1 MRQEQNI
8 IYKIDW
14 VLILLFLAL
23 VSFGWVTIFAASVD
37 NTESYQVFDL
47 GTKYGKQII
56 FIGLSLILVT
66 LVLLLDAKLI
76 ERFAGIIYLLSL
88 LSLIGLF
95 VFGKNINGATSWY
108 PIGSFSLQPS
118 EFAKMA
124 TALAIAR
131 LLSDRQFD
139 LKTLSNQ
146 FKAIGILFLPALLI
160 TLQPDAGS
168 ALVYASFFF
177 VLYREGVPAPY
188 IYVSIVAIL
197 LFLATLLFGLPI
209 VLGASFVLISL
220 GLIYVHYFSPF
231 NLKFQISKIVILY
244 LSVFI
249 WIVSVSYVYNNVFEQ
264 HQRDRFSILL
274 GQNQDTQGIGYNT
287 NQSILTISSGGL
299 KGKGFLNGDRTQG
312 NFVPEQSTDYI
323 FTVIGEEWGFIGTA
337 SVVLL
342 FTFFIARIMVQA
354 EKQRSSF
361 ARIYGYSIASIFF
374 FHFVI
379 NIGMVIGLFPTVG
392 IPLPFF
398 SYGGSALW
406 GFTLLLFVFIKLDA
420 AKDTEW

>member
-1 MRQEQNI
+1 VRQEQNI

-14 VLILLFLAL
+14 VLIFLFLAL

-56 FIGLSLILVT
+56 FIGLSLVLVT

-76 ERFAGIIYLLSL
+76 ERFAGIVYLLSL

-95 VFGKNINGATSWY
+95 AFGKNINGATSWY

-177 VLYREGVPAPY
+177 VLYREGVPASY
-188 IYVSIVAIL
+188 IYISIAAIL
-197 LFLATLLFGLPI
+197 LFLATLIFGLPI
-209 VLGASFVLISL
+209 VLGASLSLITL
-220 GLIYVHYFSPF
+220 GLLYVHYFSPY
-231 NLKFQISKIVILY
+231 NLKFQISKILILY

-249 WIVSVSYVYNNVFEQ
+249 WIASVSYVYNNVFEQ

-342 FTFFIARIMVQA
+342 FTFFIARIIVQA

>member
-8 IYKIDW
+8 VYKIDW
-14 VLILLFLAL
+14 ILIFLFLAL

-37 NTESYQVFDL
+37 NTESYQIFDL

-56 FIGLSLILVT
+56 FIGLSFILIT
-66 LVLLLDAKLI
+66 IVLLLDAKLI

-95 VFGKNINGATSWY
+95 AFGKNINGATSWY
-108 PIGSFSLQPS
+108 SIGNFSLQPS

-160 TLQPDAGS
+160 ILQPDAGS

-177 VLYREGVPAPY
+177 VLYREGVPASY
-188 IYVSIVAIL
+188 IYLSITAII
-197 LFLATLLFGLPI
+197 LFLATLIFGLQI
-209 VLGASFVLISL
+209 VLVASYLLITFCL
-220 GLIYVHYFSPF
+220 LYVHYFSPF
-231 NLKFQISKIVILY
+231 SLKFQISKILILY

-249 WIVSVSYVYNNVFEQ
+249 WIASVSYVYNNIFEQ

-274 GQNQDTQGIGYNT
+274 GQNQDIQGIGYNT

-342 FTFFIARIMVQA
+342 FTFFIARIIFQA

-406 GFTLLLFVFIKLDA
+406 GFTLLLFLFVKLDA

>member
-1 MRQEQNI
+1 VRQEQNI

-14 VLILLFLAL
+14 VLIFLFLAL

-76 ERFAGIIYLLSL
+76 ERFAGIVYLLSL

-95 VFGKNINGATSWY
+95 AFGKNINGATSWY

-177 VLYREGVPAPY
+177 VLYREGVPASY
-188 IYVSIVAIL
+188 IYISIAAIL
-197 LFLATLLFGLPI
+197 LFLATLIFGFPI
-209 VLGASFVLISL
+209 VLGASLSLITL
-220 GLIYVHYFSPF
+220 GLLYVHYFSPY
-231 NLKFQISKIVILY
+231 NLKFQISKILILY

-249 WIVSVSYVYNNVFEQ
+249 WIASVSYVYNNVFEQ

-342 FTFFIARIMVQA
+342 FTFFIARIIVQA

>member
-342 FTFFIARIMVQA
+342 FTFFIARIIVQA

>member
-14 VLILLFLAL
+14 VLIFLFLAL

-56 FIGLSLILVT
+56 FIGLSLVLVT

-76 ERFAGIIYLLSL
+76 ERFAGIVYLLSL

-95 VFGKNINGATSWY
+95 AFGKNINGATSWY

-177 VLYREGVPAPY
+177 VLYREGVPASY
-188 IYVSIVAIL
+188 IYISIAAIL
-197 LFLATLLFGLPI
+197 LFLATLIFGLPI
-209 VLGASFVLISL
+209 VLGASLSLITL
-220 GLIYVHYFSPF
+220 GLLYVHYFSPY
-231 NLKFQISKIVILY
+231 NLKFQISKILILY

-249 WIVSVSYVYNNVFEQ
+249 WIASVSYVYNNVFEQ

-342 FTFFIARIMVQA
+342 FTFFIARIIVQA

>member
-1 MRQEQNI
+1 VRQEQNI

-14 VLILLFLAL
+14 VLIFLFLAL

-76 ERFAGIIYLLSL
+76 ERFAGIVYLLSL

-95 VFGKNINGATSWY
+95 AFGKNINGATSWY

-177 VLYREGVPAPY
+177 VLYREGVPASY
-188 IYVSIVAIL
+188 IYISIAAIL
-197 LFLATLLFGLPI
+197 LFLATLIFGFPI
-209 VLGASFVLISL
+209 VLGASLSLITL
-220 GLIYVHYFSPF
+220 GLLYVHYFSPY
-231 NLKFQISKIVILY
+231 NLKFQISKILILY

-249 WIVSVSYVYNNVFEQ
+249 WIASVSYVYNNVFEQ

-274 GQNQDTQGIGYNT
+274 GQNQDIQGIGYNT

-342 FTFFIARIMVQA
+342 FTFFIARIIVQA